1 MVRTILSQSKNV
13 WFKSSRECMKFQ
25 KLFDNILKEEIDF
38 DKYISKFENG
48 YNKIYNALSN
58 GKILNHNDENL
69 LNSLKDIS
77 NELKQEDFSSE
88 KYKILLKAIADYNKI
103 FNLYKTIR
111 GSNGKTVGDCFR
123 QLGAKTT
130 KSSTKTK

>member
-1 MVRTILSQSKNV
+1 
-13 WFKSSRECMKFQ
+13 MKFQ

-77 NELKQEDFSSE
+77 NELKTRRFFFR
-88 KYKILLKAIADYNKI
+88 KI
-103 FNLYKTIR
+103 
-111 GSNGKTVGDCFR
+111 
-123 QLGAKTT
+123 
-130 KSSTKTK
+130 

>member
-1 MVRTILSQSKNV
+1 
-13 WFKSSRECMKFQ
+13 MKFQ

-38 DKYISKFENG
+38 DKYISKFKNG
-48 YNKIYNALSN
+48 YDKIYNALFN
-58 GKILNHNDENL
+58 GEILNHNDENL
-69 LNSLKDIS
+69 LNSLKDIF
-77 NELKQEDFSSE
+77 NELKKEDFSSE
-88 KYKILLKAIADYNKI
+88 KYKILLKAITDYNKI

-130 KSSTKTK
+130 KSSTETKQTRN

>member
-1 MVRTILSQSKNV
+1 
-13 WFKSSRECMKFQ
+13 MKFQ

-58 GKILNHNDENL
+58 GKILNHNDEYL
-69 LNSLKDIS
+69 LNSWKDIS

>member
-1 MVRTILSQSKNV
+1 
-13 WFKSSRECMKFQ
+13 MKFQ

-48 YNKIYNALSN
+48 YNKI
-58 GKILNHNDENL
+58 
-69 LNSLKDIS
+69 
-77 NELKQEDFSSE
+77 
-88 KYKILLKAIADYNKI
+88 

-111 GSNGKTVGDCFR
+111 GSNGKTVGYCFR

-130 KSSTKTK
+130 KSSTETK